1 MAGAPDSVGLSP
13 PPDAERGVGTEDRT
27 LASATSHED
36 FRVRC
41 TSKRAVTEMLELCG
55 SFVQQLGDALPE
67 EIRELALRD
76 AQWVWA
82 QKPSLVLSPPY
93 PTSQGSRIHARLPQ
107 S

>member
-1 MAGAPDSVGLSP
+1 MAGAPDTVGLSP
-13 PPDAERGVGTEDRT
+13 PRDAERGVGTEART
-27 LASATSHED
+27 SASAASRED

-55 SFVQQLGDALPE
+55 SFVRQLGDALPE

-82 QKPSLVLSPPY
+82 QQPSLVLSPPY
-93 PTSQGSRIHARLPQ
+93 PRSQGSRILARPPQ